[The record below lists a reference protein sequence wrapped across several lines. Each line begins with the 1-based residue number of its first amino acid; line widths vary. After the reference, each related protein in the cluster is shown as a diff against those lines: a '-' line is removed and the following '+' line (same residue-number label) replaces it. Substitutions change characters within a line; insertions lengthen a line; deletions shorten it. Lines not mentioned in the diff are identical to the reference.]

1 MSGLDYGIVAVFF
14 VGIFAAG
21 AYFYKWI
28 GDADDFYV
36 AGRKLT
42 PFILAATITAT
53 NVNLYSFVGQAG
65 KAYKSGASILWHTW
79 TGNMALV
86 FAGLFVIP
94 IFRRLRIRTI
104 PEYLEQRYGAPARVL
119 VGLLWFVRLSLWLGI
134 VIYTAVIAAQ
144 TLTGIDKVTLF
155 GRTFNSWTL
164 WVLAFGVIAVAYTVL
179 GGMWSVALTDVL
191 QFVLMMGGALIVLPL
206 VMSKVGWWPGLV
218 EKLPAGNLKL
228 VTQTGS
234 FNWVFTLA
242 ILLLGFQWACTD
254 QGLLQRAFG
263 AKDTKSVARG
273 LVLAGIITTPFAL
286 LWVLPGIAS
295 AILHP
300 GLANP
305 DTAIPTTLANLLPA
319 GIMGLVVCGFLASQ
333 MSTIDS
339 NLSAAATLFV
349 NDVLSRLKPHVT
361 PRTTLALVRI
371 VTGVAGIFMIIFSYY
386 VARLEGAVGAYL
398 TIISIMDMPLFI
410 VAVFYGLLW
419 RRANLAGALCGYFAG
434 AAAGAI
440 ANFSGR
446 LGLTETD
453 LGFNKATFISA
464 GAALVVCFVVSLLTR
479 KPDPDKVATVWS
491 AKHIS
496 KEETDANDIY
506 HIWPVSAG
514 GRFSLLVLLAGL
526 IVFLA
531 GTVSGHWDWAHA
543 SLTAVVGMVI
553 FFAGG
558 LMRLAFD

>member
-1 MSGLDYGIVAVFF
+1 MVGIDYAIVAVFF
-14 VGIFAAG
+14 LAIFAAG
-21 AYFYKWI
+21 AYFYRWV

-36 AGRKLT
+36 AGRRLT

-94 IFRRLRIRTI
+94 IFRRLRIRTV

-144 TLTGIDKVTLF
+144 TLTNTESVTLF

-164 WVLAFGVIAVAYTVL
+164 WVLAFALIAVVYTIM

-191 QFVLMMGGALIVLPL
+191 QFVLMMAGALVVLPM
-206 VMSKVGWWPGLV
+206 VMAKVGWWPGLI
-218 EKLPAGNLKL
+218 EKLPAGSMKL
-228 VTQTGS
+228 VTQTGD

-263 AKDTKSVARG
+263 AKNTKSVARG

-295 AILHP
+295 SILHP
-300 GLANP
+300 GLANA
-305 DTAIPTTLANLLPA
+305 DKAIPTTLANLLPA
-319 GIMGLVVCGFLASQ
+319 GVMGLVVCGFLASQ

-349 NDVLSRLKPHVT
+349 NDVLTPLKLAVT
-361 PRTTLALVRI
+361 PKGTLALVRI
-371 VTGVAGIFMIIFSYY
+371 ITGVAGIFMIIFSYY
-386 VARLEGAVGAYL
+386 VSRLEGAVGAYL
-398 TIISIMDMPLFI
+398 TIISIMDMPLFV

-419 RRANLAGALCGYFAG
+419 KRANLAGALFGYFAG

-440 ANFSGR
+440 ANFSGY
-446 LGLTETD
+446 LKLTEKD

-464 GAALVVCFVVSLLTR
+464 GAALVACFVVSLLTR
-479 KPDPDKVATVWS
+479 KPDPDKVSSVWS

-496 KEETDANDIY
+496 KEETDANDVY
-506 HIWPVSAG
+506 HIWPASAG
-514 GRFSLLVLLAGL
+514 GKFSLFVLLAGL
-526 IVFLA
+526 VVFLV
-531 GTVSGHWDWAHA
+531 GTVGGNWDWVHA
-543 SLTAVVGMVI
+543 SFTAVVGMVI